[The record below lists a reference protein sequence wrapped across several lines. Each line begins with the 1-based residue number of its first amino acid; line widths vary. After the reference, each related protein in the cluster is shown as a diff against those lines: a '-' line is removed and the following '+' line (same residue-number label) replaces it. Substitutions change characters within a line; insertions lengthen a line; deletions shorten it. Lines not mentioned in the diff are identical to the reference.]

1 MVPGAYLFGL
11 YLSIVSGRSKYAL
24 VVLLMIAFAQPAHA
38 YIDPGS
44 GSYLIQAILAGLLGI
59 LYFFKGIRTW
69 IMSFFARLLGKGT
82 DETSEE

>member
-1 MVPGAYLFGL
+1 MPTRATYW
-11 YLSIVSGRSKYAL
+11 
-24 VVLLMIAFAQPAHA
+24 LLAVFILACAQPAHA

-44 GSYLIQAILAGLLGI
+44 GSYLIQAILAGLLGV
-59 LYFFKGIRTW
+59 LYFVKGIRTW